1 MKKILTAS
9 ANLSVIETVK
19 NACKLFYTF
28 FCTEVLD
35 STEEII
41 RYIDYE
47 LPEIKVLDFTSTSID
62 CEKILKT
69 INEDPW
75 LHYGGIIIV
84 CKNRS
89 QVEELEKRKDL
100 NTLAVQTISD
110 FQEHF
115 TRVLRI
121 LYQNQ
126 QFLFNRGM
134 RDVIGGEESGTFVF
148 GNDPLDSRFYTNF
161 LISYLYN
168 TNRISED
175 ERFNL
180 YTTFTELLTNAL
192 EHGNL
197 EISYDEKTECMA
209 QGKNM
214 IQFIQERAKDKRFR
228 DRKIKISYIIGKV
241 SSEFTIKDDGNGFDW
256 RKMMETKAD
265 ETLLHGRGIKLSRNL
280 VNSISYNEKGNE
292 VTFTIL
298 NLQNESSALPG
309 KMTDFETIEFSN
321 YQIVCREGEESNDLY
336 FIVSGRFAVYSG
348 NKLASVLT
356 PNDLFIGEMAFLLND
371 RRTATVLAIGNC
383 RLIRIRKADFMMLI
397 RRNPHYGIFL
407 SKMLAQRLVRQ
418 TAQTMD
424 FKNKL
429 SEVNH
434 SE

>member
-126 QFLFNRGM
+126 HFLFNRGM

>member
-265 ETLLHGRGIKLSRNL
+265 ETMLHGRGIKLSRNL

>member
-126 QFLFNRGM
+126 HFLFNRGM

-265 ETLLHGRGIKLSRNL
+265 ETMLHGRGIKLSRNL